1 MGDVFVIVNEAGYYW
16 SGSGWVEGWAGALQ
30 FDYPGYDRCE
40 RAAEGVRSRTG
51 LECFPL
57 YIPPCESF
65 RKSTVRKERPMAG
78 AGRSG
83 AGVGA
88 CTTR

>member
-1 MGDVFVIVNEAGYYW
+1 VGDVFVIVNEAGYYW
-16 SGSGWVEGWAGALQ
+16 SGSVWVDGWGDAVQ
-30 FDYPGYDRCE
+30 FSYPGFDPCE

-51 LECFPL
+51 MECYPL
-57 YIPPCESF
+57 YIPPSRESV
-65 RKSTVRKERPMAG
+65 RRSTVRKERGTAG

-88 CTTR
+88 